1 MVNFLKLLKNK
12 VFRETAWTIA
22 LIIFM
27 LMVFVIVN
35 KALDVANI
43 DSLDVTTEQIYSLT
57 DESKELVSKVELNV
71 NIILLK
77 SFFMRLDLNL
87 LKYYLE

>member
-12 VFRETAWTIA
+12 VFKETAWTIA
-22 LIIFM
+22 LIVFM

-43 DSLDVTTEQIYSLT
+43 DSLDIT
-57 DESKELVSKVELNV
+57 KEYNDYF
-71 NIILLK
+71 NAD
-77 SFFMRLDLNL
+77 SFGKEKLDLFQDL
-87 LKYYLE
+87 